1 MKSKTLAGLA
11 ITLLAGSTAAFAAP
25 VTWTLDGAFLQGG
38 TASGSFVYDADSSV
52 FSNIA
57 LTTSPGRTYT
67 QFAGASVS
75 GGLVFLQSGVTIEET
90 IALSLKDIA
99 LSLLTDA
106 GGQLHINVAP
116 NTAFFAEF
124 RCSAPAGCASGA
136 GGNVNNWQVNGASTL
151 TGVPVA
157 SVPEPGGLALL
168 ALLVGGLATSRRRK
182 R

>member
-25 VTWTLDGAFLQGG
+25 VTWTLDGVFLQGG
-38 TASGSFVYDADSSV
+38 TASGSFVYDEDSSV

-57 LTTSPGRTYT
+57 LTTSPGRIYT
-67 QFAGASVS
+67 QFAGESSA
-75 GGLVFLQSGVTIEET
+75 GLVFLQSGVTTEET
-90 IALSLKDIA
+90 IALGLKDIA

-106 GGQLHINVAP
+106 GGQLHINVNESA
-116 NTAFFAEF
+116 AFFAEF
-124 RCSAPAGCASGA
+124 RCSAPGGCASGA

-168 ALLVGGLATSRRRK
+168 ALLVAGLATSRRHK